1 MVTKSANCLSEYGK
15 AFAYLDSARN
25 EYYDRLKFRIQ
36 RRNSEYAHQPF
47 LWGDLDDLHHRD
59 SEVLQ
64 LDHGKSSNEELKNN
78 NDISLDVS
86 PHNSSTGSVAD
97 EELVSC
103 LGDVQQAVSG
113 TLNHSKKD
121 VGTQTQRTGLQ
132 KTIEQSKAFVPYAFG
147 GSPAPISG
155 IKRTFNVKSDR
166 DVYPSAM
173 RAEVRRKEKLLGCKQ
188 MSTLNTKRSGLFG
201 PNSHVF
207 KVQAHEPCKAVKRSS
222 PVSRKSTV
230 GVIGALQPSGLV
242 ASYANLNNHTD
253 RETENAW
260 TSEYIQ
266 KYPSYP
272 SSVLIDF
279 YFPERCV
286 DLNNDYQE
294 ALIHIPL
301 PFQVIWVLYPRRKD
315 RSRSNE
321 RYTSHSLLRE
331 RNRQRSRSKNLDYS
345 PRRSVSPPEQQ
356 SRFSRLRKPE
366 IQSSVN
372 PITDFQTEGVR
383 STIRGS
389 HSSISLTE
397 RFTRLTNS
405 GTAVYNKRRYGR
417 FGDNHRLPHLILT
430 NNTKLPLA
438 TLMRQAKEIS
448 IVIERTF
455 PLDVDLSPLEKS
467 RTFDFRSSQLTI
479 PRRTNEGHKP
489 IFDRPGMKFY
499 NTVAEEANIYKRL
512 ADTISS
518 SNSRK
523 SQKLE
528 SKRESEY
535 HDISHFTGPGRF
547 YGSRV
552 DERFLD
558 SKRTYPLDPSEIPKG
573 QSYYLHDDRA
583 DDGYGPRRRRNNT
596 QPDRLYSSSYRRDR
610 RPQRPS
616 RSPSRSRS
624 SRLDVTTKKWLHD
637 KFEEIEGD
645 SSSQKPVPMPVPAP
659 KPILWSTIG
668 KEIVNGKKT
677 TLSEDQ
683 NYSPNSAANQSPL
696 TDSDNPAKVQSVVNS
711 TRRTVITRVLP
722 KRSSIIMKS
731 FI

>member
-272 SSVLIDF
+272 SSV
-279 YFPERCV
+279 Y
-286 DLNNDYQE
+286 
-294 ALIHIPL
+294 
-301 PFQVIWVLYPRRKD
+301 
-315 RSRSNE
+315 
-321 RYTSHSLLRE
+321 
-331 RNRQRSRSKNLDYS
+331 
-345 PRRSVSPPEQQ
+345 
-356 SRFSRLRKPE
+356 
-366 IQSSVN
+366 
-372 PITDFQTEGVR
+372 VR
-383 STIRGS
+383 SASVAAGRCRPFSFSYNRPSSSSLRSLVPLTPVLLSCRGS
-389 HSSISLTE
+389 NPTPKSH
-397 RFTRLTNS
+397 R
-405 GTAVYNKRRYGR
+405 GTCCDICSFNDPKDEFAG
-417 FGDNHRLPHLILT
+417 
-430 NNTKLPLA
+430 PL
-438 TLMRQAKEIS
+438 
-448 IVIERTF
+448 
-455 PLDVDLSPLEKS
+455 LSA
-467 RTFDFRSSQLTI
+467 
-479 PRRTNEGHKP
+479 H
-489 IFDRPGMKFY
+489 
-499 NTVAEEANIYKRL
+499 
-512 ADTISS
+512 
-518 SNSRK
+518 
-523 SQKLE
+523 
-528 SKRESEY
+528 
-535 HDISHFTGPGRF
+535 
-547 YGSRV
+547 
-552 DERFLD
+552 
-558 SKRTYPLDPSEIPKG
+558 
-573 QSYYLHDDRA
+573 
-583 DDGYGPRRRRNNT
+583 
-596 QPDRLYSSSYRRDR
+596 
-610 RPQRPS
+610 
-616 RSPSRSRS
+616 
-624 SRLDVTTKKWLHD
+624 
-637 KFEEIEGD
+637 
-645 SSSQKPVPMPVPAP
+645 
-659 KPILWSTIG
+659 
-668 KEIVNGKKT
+668 
-677 TLSEDQ
+677 
-683 NYSPNSAANQSPL
+683 
-696 TDSDNPAKVQSVVNS
+696 
-711 TRRTVITRVLP
+711 
-722 KRSSIIMKS
+722 
-731 FI
+731 